1 MAQLFGLARLAK
13 TVELRQAGTDSVCN
27 LALAFSY
34 GKKDATTGYKPTQW
48 VDASLWGKQAE
59 ALAGYLVAGKNVVV
73 TIDDVHNE
81 EYPGK
86 NGTAT
91 KLVGRVSKLDFA
103 ADSGQA
109 QQAPAPRPAA
119 PARQPQSGGAP
130 NFSDM
135 DDDIPFAPVPRKA
148 LHSI

>member
-13 TVELRQAGTDSVCN
+13 TVELRKAGTDSVCN

-59 ALAGYLVAGKNVVV
+59 VLADYLVAGKNVVV
-73 TIDDVHNE
+73 VIDDVHNE
-81 EYPGK
+81 EYQGK
-86 NGTAT
+86 NGVAT

-103 ADSGQA
+103 ADSAQ
-109 QQAPAPRPAA
+109 QQAPAPRQAA
-119 PARQPQSGGAP
+119 PASRPAP

-135 DDDIPFAPVPRKA
+135 DDPDLIPF
-148 LHSI
+148 